1 MLRHFRHFSPMITS
15 CALTVILSAG
25 FIADGT
31 IVTKQD
37 FGRADCCTIVS
48 LLQPGIAA
56 AQAEWDNPKFHNAA
70 EDLWAGETY
79 ITGRDVNMRSGPSID
94 SESQGFFRFG
104 EPVRIKEDLGDWYKV
119 ECRGSVI
126 PVYVYKNF
134 VGSWSDVKAKYI
146 PGSDCMMQIDKLFDC
161 LNMASPFYTKGLD
174 RELKLKEIDHYL
186 DVIDK
191 TYNYVESSKL
201 PPEAIK
207 DMCKAVDMIEEMF
220 QCQRRFVT
228 NPEQAADLRDEA
240 WPDLMVYF
248 QKHYATLEKYR

>member
-25 FIADGT
+25 FIANGT
-31 IVTKQD
+31 IVPKQD

-79 ITGRDVNMRSGPSID
+79 ITGRDVNMRSGPGID

-104 EPVRIKEDLGDWYKV
+104 EPVRIMEDLGDWYRV
-119 ECRGSVI
+119 ECRDNVV
-126 PVYVYKNF
+126 PHYVYKKY

-146 PGSDCMMQIDKLFDC
+146 PGSDCMMQIDKLLDC
-161 LNMASPFYTKGLD
+161 LNMAAPFYTKGLD

-191 TYNYVESSKL
+191 TYNYIESSKL

-228 NPEQAADLRDEA
+228 NPEQTANLRDEA